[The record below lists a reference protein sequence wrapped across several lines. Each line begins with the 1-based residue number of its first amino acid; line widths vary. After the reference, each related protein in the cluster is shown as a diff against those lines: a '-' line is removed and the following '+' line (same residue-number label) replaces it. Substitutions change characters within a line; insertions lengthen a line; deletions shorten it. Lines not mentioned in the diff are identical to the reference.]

1 MERRQNDLLN
11 NLSNLQNF
19 GNFQTHFDF
28 SIDMYQDNL
37 RSKRIDN
44 IDLEP
49 TYKNDFK
56 ILEDFFESSK
66 ILSEYIHDMGFLFN
80 KPSCPFQIAS
90 DSY

>member
-1 MERRQNDLLN
+1 MNEIYFRKNVILKIYKPLYKQFRDETRELGSKLREFKELERRQNDLLN

-37 RSKRIDN
+37 RPKRIDN

-49 TYKNDFK
+49 T
-56 ILEDFFESSK
+56 
-66 ILSEYIHDMGFLFN
+66 
-80 KPSCPFQIAS
+80 
-90 DSY
+90 

>member
-1 MERRQNDLLN
+1 MNEIYFRKNDILKIYKPLYKQFRDETRELGSKLREFKELERRQNDLLN

-37 RSKRIDN
+37 RPKRIDN

-49 TYKNDFK
+49 T
-56 ILEDFFESSK
+56 
-66 ILSEYIHDMGFLFN
+66 
-80 KPSCPFQIAS
+80 
-90 DSY
+90 